1 MLHLTKFKTKKTNK
15 MFKKILFVALLFVSI
30 MEIKAQAYEYRI
42 VTSIESVVPMGL
54 GRSRII
60 SAQEDKDY
68 KEYTSSRTEED
79 KKQNKSKRGDAK
91 VDDFDET
98 KILNFYSAT
107 GINFQNVASNDA
119 LLSSKVNTMI
129 EEGWELTFV
138 TSGVESD
145 AGKGDGTGI
154 FITRFIFKRLK
165 S

>member
-1 MLHLTKFKTKKTNK
+1 MKKLAIIAL
-15 MFKKILFVALLFVSI
+15 ILFASI
-30 MEIKAQAYEYRI
+30 EINAQSYEYKI
-42 VTSIESVVPMGL
+42 VTSIESVVPMGV

-60 SAQEDKDY
+60 SAQEEKDY
-68 KEYTSSRTEED
+68 TAYTSSRTDENT
-79 KKQNKSKRGDAK
+79 KQNKSKRSEAK

-119 LLSSKVNTMI
+119 LISSKINKMV
-129 EEGWELTFV
+129 EEGWELSFV

-154 FITRFIFKRLK
+154 FITRFIFRRLK
-165 S
+165 

>member
-1 MLHLTKFKTKKTNK
+1 M
-15 MFKKILFVALLFVSI
+15 KKILLIAFLIVSFQ
-30 MEIKAQAYEYRI
+30 EVNAQKYEYRI

-60 SAQEDKDY
+60 SNQEDKDY
-68 KEYTSSRTEED
+68 KTYTTSRTEE
-79 KKQNKSKRGDAK
+79 KTKQNKSKRSDAK

-129 EEGWELTFV
+129 DEGWDLAFV

-154 FITRFIFKRLK
+154 FITRFMFKRLK
-165 S
+165 

>member
-1 MLHLTKFKTKKTNK
+1 MHKNL
-15 MFKKILFVALLFVSI
+15 IFVFFLIASFMDL
-30 MEIKAQAYEYRI
+30 KAQAYEYTI
-42 VTSIESVVPMGL
+42 VTSIESVVPMGI

-60 SAQEDKDY
+60 SSEEEINY
-68 KEYTSSRTEED
+68 ENFTTSRTED
-79 KKQNKSKRGDAK
+79 NKKQNKSKRSDAK
-91 VDDFDET
+91 VSNFDET

-119 LLSSKVNTMI
+119 FLSSKVNKMI
-129 EEGWELTFV
+129 EEGWELAFV

>member
-1 MLHLTKFKTKKTNK
+1 M
-15 MFKKILFVALLFVSI
+15 KKIIFIAFLFISM
-30 MEIKAQAYEYRI
+30 MEINAQSYEYRI
-42 VTSIESVVPMGL
+42 VTSIESVVPMGM

-60 SAQEDKDY
+60 SAEEDKNYKDY
-68 KEYTSSRTEED
+68 TTSRSEEQ
-79 KKQNKSKRGDAK
+79 KKQNKSKRSEAK
-91 VDDFDET
+91 VEDFDET

-107 GINFQNVASNDA
+107 GINFQNIASNDA

-129 EEGWELTFV
+129 EEGWDLAFV

>member
-1 MLHLTKFKTKKTNK
+1 MLKKL
-15 MFKKILFVALLFVSI
+15 ILIALLCISI
-30 MEIKAQAYEYRI
+30 PDLAAQAYEYRI

-60 SAQEDKDY
+60 S
-68 KEYTSSRTEED
+68 TEED
-79 KKQNKSKRGDAK
+79 KSYMDYTTERTADNKKQNKSKRGDAK
-91 VDDFDET
+91 VDNFEET

-107 GINFQNVASNDA
+107 GINFQNIASNDA

-129 EEGWELTFV
+129 ENGWELAFV

-145 AGKGDGTGI
+145 SGKGDGTGI

-165 S
+165 

>member
-1 MLHLTKFKTKKTNK
+1 MMSKKVLIAV
-15 MFKKILFVALLFVSI
+15 FLFVSI
-30 MEIKAQAYEYRI
+30 LTAEAQAYEYRI

-60 SAQEDKDY
+60 SAEEDKDY
-68 KEYTSSRTEED
+68 KEYTTSRTEEN
-79 KKQNKSKRGDAK
+79 KKQNKSKRAESK
-91 VDDFDET
+91 VDNFDET

-107 GINFQNVASNDA
+107 GINFQNIASNDA

-129 EEGWELTFV
+129 EEGWELAFV

-165 S
+165 G